1 MAIIFEDTYSTY
13 NAMQRRSFIQS
24 SIGTLC
30 AVPFLGFTAL
40 SNTYESKPVWLLEW
54 IKILDE
60 QMPSF
65 KKSRVSDT
73 SKKHFGAFMDATEM
87 PNPHSTAGYIG
98 RACMLMFCAESH
110 FFQSNETLITV
121 EQAAEA
127 LLRFQYSD
135 GTIDLL
141 STNFH
146 STPDTAFVLE
156 NIIPAYK
163 FLKETK
169 ITGSGKTLA
178 FLEKFIKNAAEA
190 LIVGGIHTPNHR
202 WVVSAAL
209 VKINEVFPDKRLINR
224 AEQWLAEHIDIDPD
238 GQYTEKSTHVYSPIV
253 NRALIDISK
262 GLNKPELLE
271 HVRKNLLMTLYYIH
285 PNGEVVTEASSRQD
299 RGVIGKMS
307 VYYGNYRYMG
317 LMDNNGQMAA
327 ACRLIEKTNSPQAL
341 SGYLAYFLENP
352 QLWRELPAS
361 QALPTNYLKAFPYSG
376 LVRIRRE
383 NWDCTILSKNTSWLT
398 FHKGNAVLQ
407 AMRVACSFF
416 GKGQFDSEK
425 IELLGDTWMLSKTL
439 EGPYYQP
446 FEKDQISPDGDF
458 EKMPRNLRKQSEIQK
473 LETTVKII
481 EKPKG
486 IEVEIE
492 MKGTE
497 NVPVSLELI
506 FRPGGIFKGVEQIS
520 NSYLLSSQLGEY
532 VVGEDKISFGPG
544 KIEHK
549 GLQLRGAL
557 PAMDAPTIY
566 ITGFTPFNH
575 VINIY

>member
-1 MAIIFEDTYSTY
+1 MLDKPYKIT
-13 NAMQRRSFIQS
+13 MQRRSFIQS

-30 AVPFLGFTAL
+30 AVPIFGFTAL

-60 QMPSF
+60 QIPNF
-65 KKSRVSDT
+65 TKSRVSDQ
-73 SKKHFGAFMDATEM
+73 SKKHFGAFMDATEI
-87 PNPHSTAGYIG
+87 PNPHSTAGYIA
-98 RACMLMFCAESH
+98 RACMLMYCPESGYY
-110 FFQSNETLITV
+110 QSRETLKTV
-121 EQAAEA
+121 EKAAEA
-127 LLRFQYSD
+127 LLKFQYSD
-135 GTIDLL
+135 GTVDLL

-163 FLKETK
+163 FLKQTK
-169 ITGSGKTLA
+169 IPDAEKTLA
-178 FLEKFIKNAAEA
+178 LLEKFIKNAAEA
-190 LIVGGIHTPNHR
+190 LIIGGIHTPNHR

-209 VKINEVFPDKRLINR
+209 VKINEVFPDKRLVNR
-224 AEQWLAEHIDIDPD
+224 AEQWLAEHIDMDPD

-253 NRALIDISK
+253 NRALIDMAK
-262 GLNKPELLE
+262 GLNKPELLNY
-271 HVRKNLLMTLYYIH
+271 VRKNLLMTLYYIH
-285 PNGEVVTEASSRQD
+285 PNGEVVTEGSSRQD
-299 RGVIGKMS
+299 RGVIGRMS
-307 VYYGNYRYMG
+307 VYYGNYRYMAM
-317 LMDNNGQMAA
+317 LDNNGQMAA
-327 ACRLIEKTNSPQAL
+327 ACRLIERTNSTQAL
-341 SGYLAYFLENP
+341 SGFLSYFLENP
-352 QLWRELPAS
+352 HLWRELPTN
-361 QALPTNYLKAFPYSG
+361 QDLPTNYAKAFPYSG

-383 NWDCTILSKNTSWLT
+383 NWDCTILSKNASWVT

-416 GKGQFDSEK
+416 GKGQFESEK
-425 IELLGDTWMLSKTL
+425 IEHLGDTWILSKAL

-481 EKPKG
+481 EKPQG

-492 MKGTE
+492 MKGTD

-506 FRPGGIFKGVEQIS
+506 FRPGGTFNGVEKFS
-520 NSYLLSSQLGEY
+520 NTYLLSSDKGEY
-532 VVGEDKISFGPG
+532 TIGDDKISFGPG

-549 GLQLRGAL
+549 GLQLRGSL
-557 PAMDAPTIY
+557 PAMDAPTVY

>member
-1 MAIIFEDTYSTY
+1 MLDNLFNHIKIT
-13 NAMQRRSFIQS
+13 MQRRSFIQS
-24 SIGTLC
+24 SLRTLS
-30 AVPFLGFTAL
+30 AMPFLGFGSFSTLNAL
-40 SNTYESKPVWLLEW
+40 KPSWLIEW

-60 QMPSF
+60 QMPNF
-65 KKSRVSDT
+65 EKSRVIDT
-73 SKKHFGAFMDATEM
+73 SNKHFGAFMDVTEM

-98 RACMLMFCAESH
+98 RVCMLMYCSESR
-110 FFQSNETLITV
+110 FYQSKEILKIV
-121 EQAAEA
+121 EQAAEV
-127 LLRFQYSD
+127 LLKFQYSD

-163 FLKETK
+163 FLKQTS
-169 ITGSGKTLA
+169 ISGSEKALVN
-178 FLEKFIKNAAEA
+178 LEKFIKNAAEA

-209 VKINEVFPDKRLINR
+209 VKINEIFPDKRLVNR
-224 AEQWLAEHIDIDPD
+224 AEMWFAEHIDIDQD

-253 NRALIDISK
+253 NRALIDIAK
-262 GLNKPELLE
+262 GLNKPELLAY
-271 HVRKNLLMTLYYIH
+271 VRKNLVMTLYYIH

-307 VYYGNYRYMG
+307 VYYGNYRYMA

-327 ACRLIEKTNSPQAL
+327 ACRLIENTNSSQAL
-341 SGYLAYFLENP
+341 SVYLGYFLENP
-352 QLWRELPAS
+352 QLWQGLPAN
-361 QALPTNYLKAFPYSG
+361 QDLPTNYAKAFPYSG

-383 NWDCTILSKNTSWLT
+383 NWDCTILSKNASWLT
-398 FHKGNAVLQ
+398 FHKGIAVLQ

-416 GKGQFDSEK
+416 GKGQFDSEN
-425 IELLGDTWMLSKTL
+425 IEQQDDTWILRKTL

-473 LETTVKII
+473 LETKVKII
-481 EKPKG
+481 EKPQG

-492 MKGTE
+492 MKGTD

-506 FRPGGIFKGVEQIS
+506 FRPGGTFNGVEKLS
-520 NSYLLSSQLGEY
+520 NSYLLSGQKGEY
-532 VVGEDKISFGPG
+532 IVGEHKISFGPG
-544 KIEHK
+544 KVEHK

-557 PAMDAPTIY
+557 PATDAPTVY

>member
-1 MAIIFEDTYSTY
+1 
-13 NAMQRRSFIQS
+13 MQRRSFIQS
-24 SIGTLC
+24 SLGTLC
-30 AVPFLGFTAL
+30 SVPFLGF
-40 SNTYESKPVWLLEW
+40 SSFSKTIEKKPDWLIDW

-65 KKSRVSDT
+65 TKSRVSNP
-73 SKKHFGAFMDATEM
+73 SKKHFGAFVDTAEI

-98 RACMLMFCAESH
+98 RACMLIYCSESS
-110 FFQSNETLITV
+110 FYKSKETLQTV

-127 LLRFQYSD
+127 LLKFQYPD

-163 FLKETK
+163 FVKETNLS
-169 ITGSGKTLA
+169 GSEKTLVY
-178 FLEKFIKNAAEA
+178 LEKFIKNAAEA

-202 WVVSAAL
+202 WVVTAAL
-209 VKINEVFPDKRLINR
+209 VKINEIFPDKRLVNR

-253 NRALIDISK
+253 NRALIDIAI
-262 GLNKPELLE
+262 GLNKPELLD

-285 PNGEVVTEASSRQD
+285 PNGEVVTEGSSRQD

-307 VYYGNYRYMG
+307 VYYGNYRYMSI
-317 LMDNNGQMAA
+317 LDNNGQMAEV
-327 ACRLIEKTNSPQAL
+327 CRLIERTNSPQAL
-341 SGYLAYFLENP
+341 AGYLGYFLENP
-352 QLWRELPAS
+352 QISRELPTS
-361 QALPTNYLKAFPYSG
+361 HALPTNYVKAFPFSG

-425 IELLGDTWMLSKTL
+425 IEKQGDTWTLTKSL

-446 FEKDQISPDGDF
+446 FEKDKISPDGDF
-458 EKMPRNLRKQSEIQK
+458 EKMPRYLRKQSEIQK

-481 EKPKG
+481 EKPQG

-492 MKGTE
+492 MRGTD

-506 FRPGGIFKGVEQIS
+506 FRPGGTFNGVEKLL
-520 NSYLLSSQLGEY
+520 NSYLLSGEKGEY
-532 VVGEDKISFGPG
+532 VVGDDKISFGPG

-557 PAMDAPTIY
+557 PAADAPTVY
-566 ITGFTPFNH
+566 ITGFTPFKH
-575 VINIY
+575 VISLH

>member
-1 MAIIFEDTYSTY
+1 
-13 NAMQRRSFIQS
+13 MQRRSFIQS
-24 SIGTLC
+24 SLGTICTL
-30 AVPFLGFTAL
+30 PFLGFSRLSTSKAL
-40 SNTYESKPVWLLEW
+40 KPSWLLEW

-60 QMPSF
+60 QMPNF
-65 KKSRVSDT
+65 DKTRVINRSN
-73 SKKHFGAFMDATEM
+73 KHFGAFMDVAEM

-98 RACMLMFCAESH
+98 RACILMFCPESR
-110 FFQSNETLITV
+110 FYQSKETLITV
-121 EQAAEA
+121 EHAAEA
-127 LLRFQYSD
+127 LLKFQYSD
-135 GTIDLL
+135 GTVDLL

-156 NIIPAYK
+156 NIIPAYN
-163 FLKETK
+163 FLKQTNAY
-169 ITGSGKTLA
+169 GSEKVLDL
-178 FLEKFIKNAAEA
+178 LEKFIKNAAEA

-202 WVVSAAL
+202 WVVTAAL
-209 VKINEVFPDKRLINR
+209 VKINEIFPDKRLVNR

-253 NRALIDISK
+253 NRALIDIAI
-262 GLNKPELLE
+262 GLNKPELLD
-271 HVRKNLLMTLYYIH
+271 HVRKNLTMTMYYIH
-285 PNGEVVTEASSRQD
+285 PNGEVVTEGSSRQD

-307 VYYGNYRYMG
+307 VYYGNYRYMA
-317 LMDNNGQMAA
+317 LLDNSGQMAEV
-327 ACRLIEKTNSPQAL
+327 CRLIERTNSPQAL
-341 SGYLAYFLENP
+341 AGYLAYFLENP
-352 QLWRELPAS
+352 QLCQELPAN
-361 QALPTNYLKAFPYSG
+361 QPIPTNYAKAFPYSG

-383 NWDCTILSKNTSWLT
+383 NWDCTILSKNASWVT

-425 IELLGDTWMLSKTL
+425 IEHRDDTWILNKTL

-473 LETTVKII
+473 LETTIKIV

-492 MKGTE
+492 MKGTD

-506 FRPGGIFKGVEQIS
+506 FRPGGIFNGVEKMS
-520 NSYLLSSQLGEY
+520 NSYLLSGQTGEY
-532 VVGEDKISFGPG
+532 HVGEDKISFGPG
-544 KIEHK
+544 KVEHK
-549 GLQLRGAL
+549 GIQLRGAL
-557 PAMDAPTIY
+557 PAMDAPTVY

-575 VINIY
+575 VINFY

>member
-1 MAIIFEDTYSTY
+1 
-13 NAMQRRSFIQS
+13 MQRRSFIQS
-24 SIGTLC
+24 SLGTICTL
-30 AVPFLGFTAL
+30 PFLGFSGFSTP
-40 SNTYESKPVWLLEW
+40 NTLKPLWLLEW

-65 KKSRVSDT
+65 AKSRVSDT

-98 RACMLMFCAESH
+98 RACVLMYCPESS
-110 FFQSNETLITV
+110 FYQSKETLKTV
-121 EQAAEA
+121 EKAAEA
-127 LLRFQYSD
+127 LLKFQYSD
-135 GTIDLL
+135 GTVDLL

-169 ITGSGKTLA
+169 IIGSEKTLA

-209 VKINEVFPDKRLINR
+209 VKTNEVFPDKRLVNR

-253 NRALIDISK
+253 NRALIDIAI
-262 GLNKPELLE
+262 GLNKPELLD

-285 PNGEVVTEASSRQD
+285 PNGEVVTEASNRQD

-307 VYYGNYRYMG
+307 VYYGNYRYMAM
-317 LMDNNGQMAA
+317 MDNNGQMAA
-327 ACRLIEKTNSPQAL
+327 ACRLIENTNTPQAL
-341 SGYLAYFLENP
+341 AGYLGYFLENP
-352 QLWRELPAS
+352 QLWRELPATQS
-361 QALPTNYLKAFPYSG
+361 LPTNYLKVFPYSG
-376 LVRIRRE
+376 LVRIRRD
-383 NWDCTILSKNTSWLT
+383 NWDYTILSKNTSWLT

-425 IELLGDTWMLSKTL
+425 IEQQGNTWILTKSL
-439 EGPYYQP
+439 EGPFYQP
-446 FEKDQISPDGDF
+446 FEKNQISPDGDF

-481 EKPKG
+481 EKPQG

-492 MKGTE
+492 MHGTD

-506 FRPGGIFKGVEQIS
+506 FRPGGTFNGVEKLL
-520 NSYLLSSQLGEY
+520 NSYLLSGEKGEY

-557 PAMDAPTIY
+557 PAADAPTVY
-566 ITGFTPFNH
+566 ITGFTPFKH
-575 VINIY
+575 VISLH

>member
-1 MAIIFEDTYSTY
+1 
-13 NAMQRRSFIQS
+13 MQRRSFIQS
-24 SIGTLC
+24 SLGTICTL
-30 AVPFLGFTAL
+30 PFLGFSGFSTPNAL
-40 SNTYESKPVWLLEW
+40 KPSWLLEW

-65 KKSRVSDT
+65 EKSRVIDKT
-73 SKKHFGAFMDATEM
+73 NKYFGAFMDTAEI

-98 RACMLMFCAESH
+98 RVCLLIYCPESR
-110 FFQSNETLITV
+110 FYKSNETLKTV
-121 EQAAEA
+121 EKAAEA
-127 LLRFQYSD
+127 LLKFQYSD
-135 GTIDLL
+135 GTVDLL

-163 FLKETK
+163 FLKQTK
-169 ITGSGKTLA
+169 ISDAEKTLA

-202 WVVSAAL
+202 WVVTAAL
-209 VKINEVFPDKRLINR
+209 VKINEIFPDKKLVNR
-224 AEQWLAEHIDIDPD
+224 AEMWLAEHIDIDPD

-253 NRALIDISK
+253 NRALIDIAL
-262 GLNKPELLE
+262 GLNKPELLD
-271 HVRKNLLMTLYYIH
+271 HVRKNLLMTFYYIH
-285 PNGEVVTEASSRQD
+285 PNGEVVTEASNRQD
-299 RGVIGKMS
+299 RGVTGKMS
-307 VYYGNYRYMG
+307 VYYGNYRYMA
-317 LMDNNGQMAA
+317 LLDNNGQMAEV
-327 ACRLIEKTNSPQAL
+327 CRLIEKTNSPQAL
-341 SGYLAYFLENP
+341 AGYLGYFLENP
-352 QLWRELPAS
+352 QLWRELPAT
-361 QALPTNYLKAFPYSG
+361 QRLPTSYLKVFPYSG

-398 FHKGNAVLQ
+398 FHKGNVVLQ

-416 GKGQFDSEK
+416 GKGQFDSEN
-425 IELLGDTWMLSKTL
+425 IEKHGDTWILTKSL

-473 LETTVKII
+473 LETTVKIV
-481 EKPKG
+481 EKPQG

-492 MKGTE
+492 MKGTD

-506 FRPGGIFKGVEQIS
+506 FRPGGTFNGVEKMS
-520 NSYLLSSQLGEY
+520 NSYLLSSQKGEY
-532 VVGEDKISFGPG
+532 QVGEDNISFGPG
-544 KIEHK
+544 KVEHK

-557 PAMDAPTIY
+557 PALDAPTVY

>member
-1 MAIIFEDTYSTY
+1 
-13 NAMQRRSFIQS
+13 MQRRTFIQS
-24 SIGTLC
+24 SLGTL
-30 AVPFLGFTAL
+30 AAMPFLGISAFSKTI
-40 SNTYESKPVWLLEW
+40 ESKPAWLINW

-60 QMPSF
+60 QMTNF
-65 KKSRVSDT
+65 EKSRVTDRT
-73 SKKHFGAFMDATEM
+73 NKHFGAFMDTAEI

-98 RACMLMFCAESH
+98 RACMLMYCPESIYY
-110 FFQSNETLITV
+110 QSKEILKTV
-121 EQAAEA
+121 EETAEA
-127 LLRFQYSD
+127 LLKFQYPD
-135 GTIDLL
+135 GTVDLL

-163 FLKETK
+163 FLKETN
-169 ITGSGKTLA
+169 ITGSEKTLA
-178 FLEKFIKNAAEA
+178 FLERFIKNAAEA

-209 VKINEVFPDKRLINR
+209 VKINEVFPDKRLVNR
-224 AEQWLAEHIDIDPD
+224 AKQWLAEHIDIDPD

-253 NRALIDISK
+253 NRALIDIAE
-262 GLNKPELLE
+262 GLKKPELLE
-271 HVRKNLLMTLYYIH
+271 YVRKNLLMTLYYIH

-307 VYYGNYRYMG
+307 VYYGNYRYMAV
-317 LMDNNGQMAA
+317 MDNNGQMAA

-352 QLWRELPAS
+352 QLWRELPAN
-361 QALPTNYLKAFPYSG
+361 QTLPTNYLKAFPYSG
-376 LVRIRRE
+376 IVRIRRE
-383 NWDCTILSKNTSWLT
+383 NWDCTILSKNTSWIT

-407 AMRVACSFF
+407 GMRVACSFF

-425 IELLGDTWMLSKTL
+425 IEYIGDNWILNKTL

-473 LETTVKII
+473 LETTVKIV
-481 EKPKG
+481 EKRQG

-506 FRPGGIFKGVEQIS
+506 FRPGGTFKGVEKIS
-520 NSYLLSSQLGEY
+520 NSYLLYSQQGEY
-532 VVGEDKISFGPG
+532 VVGEDKITFGPG
-544 KIEHK
+544 KVEHK
-549 GLQLRGAL
+549 GVQLRGAL
-557 PAMDAPTIY
+557 PAMDAPTVY

>member
-1 MAIIFEDTYSTY
+1 
-13 NAMQRRSFIQS
+13 MQRRSFIQS
-24 SIGTLC
+24 GLGALC
-30 AVPFLGFTAL
+30 AVPFLGF
-40 SNTYESKPVWLLEW
+40 SNFSKIKEEKPKWLVEW

-60 QMPSF
+60 QLPNF
-65 KKSRVSDT
+65 LKYRVNDP
-73 SKKHFGAFMDATEM
+73 KNKHFGAFMDAAEI
-87 PNPHSTAGYIG
+87 PNPQSTSGFIG
-98 RACMLMFCAESH
+98 RACMLMYCPESS
-110 FFQSNETLITV
+110 FYKSKETLKIV

-127 LLRFQYSD
+127 LLKFQYPD

-156 NIIPAYK
+156 NVIPAYN
-163 FLKETK
+163 FLKKTDLAEAQ
-169 ITGSGKTLA
+169 KTLE
-178 FLEKFIKNAAEA
+178 LVEKFIKNAAEA

-202 WVVSAAL
+202 WVVAAAL
-209 VKINEVFPDKRLINR
+209 VKINEIFPDHRLVIR

-253 NRALIDISK
+253 NRALIDIAV

-271 HVRKNLLMTLYYIH
+271 PVRKNLLMTLYFIH
-285 PNGEVVTEASSRQD
+285 PNGEVVTEGSSRQD

-307 VYYGNYRYMG
+307 VYYANYRFMAI
-317 LMDNNGQMAA
+317 LDKDGQMAA
-327 ACRLIEKTNSPQAL
+327 ACRLIENTNSSQAL
-341 SGYLAYFLENP
+341 AGYLGYFLENP
-352 QLWRELPAS
+352 KIWAELPKN
-361 QALPTNYLKAFPYSG
+361 QALPTNFAKAFPYSG

-425 IELLGDTWMLSKTL
+425 IEQQGDTWVLSKKL

-446 FEKDQISPDGDF
+446 FEKYQISPDGDF
-458 EKMPRNLRKQSEIQK
+458 EKMPRSLRKQSEVQI
-473 LETTVKII
+473 LETTIKIK

-492 MKGTE
+492 IKGTE
-497 NVPVSLELI
+497 NVPVALELI
-506 FRPGGIFKGVEQIS
+506 FRPGGTFSGVEKFS
-520 NSYLLSSQLGEY
+520 NSYLLSGEKGEY
-532 VVGEDKISFGPG
+532 AVGDDKISFGPG
-544 KIEHK
+544 KIGHK

-557 PAMDAPTIY
+557 PAVDAPTVY
-566 ITGFTPFNH
+566 VTGFTPFKH
-575 VINIY
+575 VIGLY

>member
-1 MAIIFEDTYSTY
+1 
-13 NAMQRRSFIQS
+13 MQRRSFIQS
-24 SIGTLC
+24 SLGTIC
-30 AVPFLGFTAL
+30 AVPFLGFNAL
-40 SNTYESKPVWLLEW
+40 SRTYETKPAWLLEW

-65 KKSRVSDT
+65 TKSRVSDS
-73 SKKHFGAFMDATEM
+73 SKKHFGAYMDAAEM

-98 RACMLMFCAESH
+98 RACMLMYCPESS
-110 FFQSNETLITV
+110 FYKSKEMLKTI

-127 LLRFQYSD
+127 LLKFQYSD
-135 GTIDLL
+135 GTVDLL

-156 NIIPAYK
+156 NIIPAHK

-169 ITGSGKTLA
+169 ISSSEKTLA

-202 WVVSAAL
+202 WVVTAAL
-209 VKINEVFPDKRLINR
+209 VKINEIFPDKRLMNR

-253 NRALIDISK
+253 NRALIDMAK
-262 GLNKPELLE
+262 GLNKPKLLND
-271 HVRKNLLMTLYYIH
+271 VRKNLMMTLYYIH
-285 PNGEVVTEASSRQD
+285 PNGEVVTEGSSRQD
-299 RGVIGKMS
+299 RGVVGKMS
-307 VYYGNYRYMG
+307 VYYGNYRYMA
-317 LMDNNGQMAA
+317 LLDNNGQMAEV
-327 ACRLIEKTNSPQAL
+327 CRLIEKTNSAQAL
-341 SGYLAYFLENP
+341 AGYLGYFLENP

-361 QALPTNYLKAFPYSG
+361 HDLPTNYAKAFPFSG

-425 IELLGDTWMLSKTL
+425 IEQQGDTWILTKTL

-446 FEKDQISPDGDF
+446 FEKDKISPDGDF
-458 EKMPRNLRKQSEIQK
+458 EKMPRILRKQSEVQK
-473 LETTVKII
+473 MVTTIKIK
-481 EKPKG
+481 EKLNG

-506 FRPGGIFKGVEQIS
+506 FRQGGTFRGVEKFT
-520 NSYLLSSQLGEY
+520 NSYLLSASTGEY
-532 VVGEDKISFGPG
+532 VIGEDKISFGPG

-557 PAMDAPTIY
+557 PASDAPTVY
-566 ITGFTPFNH
+566 ITGFTPFKH
-575 VINIY
+575 LINLY

>member
-1 MAIIFEDTYSTY
+1 
-13 NAMQRRSFIQS
+13 MQRRSFIQS
-24 SIGTLC
+24 SLGTF
-30 AVPFLGFTAL
+30 AAMPFLGFTVFSKNNEAKPAWL
-40 SNTYESKPVWLLEW
+40 SEW

-65 KKSRVSDT
+65 TRSRVSDS
-73 SKKHFGAFMDATEM
+73 SKKHFGAYMDAAEM

-98 RACMLMFCAESH
+98 RACMLMYCPESS
-110 FFQSNETLITV
+110 FYKSKEMLKTI
-121 EQAAEA
+121 EKAAEA
-127 LLRFQYSD
+127 LLKFQYSD
-135 GTIDLL
+135 GTVDLL

-169 ITGSGKTLA
+169 ISEKEKTLV

-202 WVVSAAL
+202 WVVTAAL
-209 VKINEVFPDKRLINR
+209 VKINEIFPDKRLENR
-224 AEQWLAEHIDIDPD
+224 AEEWLAEHIDIDAD

-253 NRALIDISK
+253 NRALIDIAQ

-299 RGVIGKMS
+299 RGVVGKMS
-307 VYYGNYRYMG
+307 VYYGNYRYMA
-317 LMDNNGQMAA
+317 LLDNNGQMAEV
-327 ACRLIEKTNSPQAL
+327 CRLIEKTNSPQAL
-341 SGYLAYFLENP
+341 AGYLGYFLEHP

-361 QALPTNYLKAFPYSG
+361 HELPTNYAKAFPFSG

-383 NWDCTILSKNTSWLT
+383 NWDCTILSKNSSWLT

-425 IELLGDTWMLSKTL
+425 IEKLGDTWILTKSL

-446 FEKDQISPDGDF
+446 FEKDKISQDGDF
-458 EKMPRNLRKQSEIQK
+458 EKMPRILRKQSEVQK
-473 LETTVKII
+473 MVTTIKIK
-481 EKPKG
+481 EKLNG

-506 FRPGGIFKGVEQIS
+506 FRQGGTFRGVEKFTS
-520 NSYLLSSQLGEY
+520 SYLLSAGTGEY
-532 VVGEDKISFGPG
+532 VIGEDKISFGPG
-544 KIEHK
+544 KMEHK
-549 GLQLRGAL
+549 GMQLRGAL
-557 PAMDAPTIY
+557 PAMDAPTVY
-566 ITGFTPFNH
+566 ITGFTPFKH
-575 VINIY
+575 LINLY